1 MVSAQSIVSGLVA
14 VLLLYEILVNGYA
27 ALMPAATAIT
37 VVGINFAFV
46 IIIAVLIVVFSALAK
61 LSGKGNWK

>member
-27 ALMPAATAIT
+27 ALMPSATAIT
-37 VVGINFAFV
+37 IVGINFAFV
-46 IIIAVLIVVFSALAK
+46 IIIAVLIVIFSALAK